1 MPTIVRREAIERSRS
16 LRQNMT
22 EGEKHLWRE
31 LKEFRKL
38 YGIHVRR
45 QVPIGPYVADFAIHS
60 AELVIEVDGHFHT
73 EPERMA
79 SDIIRDQW
87 LRQAGYKVL
96 RFRTGELDEAFDGC
110 IEEILRE
117 LGVMH

>member
-1 MPTIVRREAIERSRS
+1 MPTIVRKNAIKRSRQ
-16 LRQNMT
+16 LRRHAT
-22 EGEKHLWRE
+22 EGEKRLWRE

-38 YGIHVRR
+38 YGVHVRR

-60 AELVIEVDGHFHT
+60 ARLVIEVDGQFHT

-79 SDIIRDQW
+79 SDATRDRW
-87 LRQAGYKVL
+87 LHQASYRVL
-96 RFRTGELDEAFDGC
+96 RFRTGELDETLDGC

-117 LGVMH
+117 LGIVH